1 MGGGRRGRHQ
11 AGQNGGRAMSHW
23 ETQRAAKL
31 AHKRL
36 LADRDEA
43 LRKAKTQ
50 GILSPGWH
58 YWTQAAYA
66 MERLLKERPFRHV
79 HDWCATDVDFVDRCS
94 VCGEERA

>member
-1 MGGGRRGRHQ
+1 
-11 AGQNGGRAMSHW
+11 MSHW

-31 AHKRL
+31 AHRRL

-50 GILSPGWH
+50 GILSPGWY

-66 MERLLKERPFRHV
+66 MERLLKESAR
-79 HDWCATDVDFVDRCS
+79 
-94 VCGEERA
+94 

>member
-1 MGGGRRGRHQ
+1 
-11 AGQNGGRAMSHW
+11 MSHW
-23 ETQRAAKL
+23 ETQRTAKL
-31 AHKRL
+31 AHRRL

-66 MERLLKERPFRHV
+66 MGRLLKGTEANGERK
-79 HDWCATDVDFVDRCS
+79 
-94 VCGEERA
+94 